1 VIRVAVVGLGYW
13 GPNLARNFWASEDFQ
28 LVGLCDAN
36 RARLSRVAALY
47 PDAAASDHLDAL
59 LGLSPDLVA
68 IATPVESH
76 YEIARRCLEAGAHV
90 LVEKPLTATVDEGR
104 RLLDLAERCHRS
116 VFVDHTYVF
125 TGAVEEMKRQVESG
139 SLGEMLYVDSVRINL
154 GLFQPDVDVVWD
166 LAPHDLSILHD
177 VFGRLPQTV
186 AAMGSSHNPR
196 GVADVAYLH
205 LDYGA
210 GLTAH
215 LHLSWL
221 SPVKVRR
228 MILAGTAQSLIF
240 DDLDQDAKIKL
251 YEHGVGF
258 DVANLENRR
267 QLLVSYRKGDMRAP
281 AIAPLEALSGELTDI
296 ARALNGHSAGRATGE
311 HGLAV
316 VKVLE
321 AASRSL
327 QDAGRPC
334 PV

>member
-1 VIRVAVVGLGYW
+1 M
-13 GPNLARNFWASEDFQ
+13 
-28 LVGLCDAN
+28 
-36 RARLSRVAALY
+36 
-47 PDAAASDHLDAL
+47 
-59 LGLSPDLVA
+59 
-68 IATPVESH
+68 
-76 YEIARRCLEAGAHV
+76 
-90 LVEKPLTATVDEGR
+90 
-104 RLLDLAERCHRS
+104 
-116 VFVDHTYVF
+116 FVDHTYVF

-139 SLGEMLYVDSVRINL
+139 ALGEMLYVDSVRINL

-166 LAPHDLSILHD
+166 LAPHDLSILHYI
-177 VFGRLPQTV
+177 FGRLPQTV
-186 AAMGSSHNPR
+186 AAMGSSHNPK

-228 MILAGTAQSLIF
+228 MILAGTSQSLIF

-258 DVANLENRR
+258 DVTSLENRR

-281 AIAPLEALSGELTDI
+281 AIAPSEALAGELTDI
-296 ARALNGHSAGRATGE
+296 ANVLGGRSPGRATGE

-321 AASRSL
+321 AASTSL
-327 QDAGRPC
+327 KDAGRPC

>member
-1 VIRVAVVGLGYW
+1 
-13 GPNLARNFWASEDFQ
+13 
-28 LVGLCDAN
+28 
-36 RARLSRVAALY
+36 
-47 PDAAASDHLDAL
+47 
-59 LGLSPDLVA
+59 
-68 IATPVESH
+68 
-76 YEIARRCLEAGAHV
+76 
-90 LVEKPLTATVDEGR
+90 
-104 RLLDLAERCHRS
+104 
-116 VFVDHTYVF
+116 
-125 TGAVEEMKRQVESG
+125 
-139 SLGEMLYVDSVRINL
+139 
-154 GLFQPDVDVVWD
+154 VWD
-166 LAPHDLSILHD
+166 LAPHDLSILHY

-186 AAMGSSHNPR
+186 SAMGGSHNPDR
-196 GVADVAYLH
+196 VADIAYLH

-240 DDLDQDAKIKL
+240 DDLDQEAKIKL
-251 YEHGVGF
+251 YDHGVGF

-281 AIAPLEALSGELTDI
+281 AIAPSEALASELTDI
-296 ARALNGHSAGRATGE
+296 ARALNNDIPGRATGH

-316 VKVLE
+316 VRVLE

-334 PV
+334 LL

>member
-1 VIRVAVVGLGYW
+1 MIRAAVVGLGYW
-13 GPNLARNFWASEDFQ
+13 GPNLARNFSTSNDFQ
-28 LVGLCDAN
+28 LVGLCDTN
-36 RARLSRVAALY
+36 PERLARVATLY
-47 PDAAASDHLDAL
+47 PGAAAAENFEDLFEA
-59 LGLSPDLVA
+59 SPDLVA
-68 IATPVESH
+68 IATPVAAH
-76 YEIARRCLEAGAHV
+76 YEMARRCLEAGCHV
-90 LVEKPLTATVDEGR
+90 LVEKPLTASVAEGE
-104 RLLDLAERCHRS
+104 RLLDLAARRDRK

-125 TGAVEEMKRQVESG
+125 TGAVEEMKRQLDSG
-139 SLGEMLYVDSVRINL
+139 ALGEMLYVDSVRINL

-166 LAPHDLSILHD
+166 LAPHDLSILHY

-186 AAMGSSHNPR
+186 ATMGSSHNPR

-210 GLTAH
+210 GFTAH

-258 DVANLENRR
+258 DIANLEDRR

-281 AIAPLEALSGELTDI
+281 AIAPSEALSSELTDI
-296 ARALNGHSAGRATGE
+296 ARALTGRSPARAAGE

-316 VKVLE
+316 VRVLE
-321 AASRSL
+321 AASQSL

-334 PV
+334 AV